1 MTNAITYC
9 KVKLSKWVL
18 IATIFLSVFAF
29 SGYTGNPQARQQK
42 TIPTELVFC
51 QKSKTPKHTYL
62 FIKAVT
68 STLNYKVSKQIKE
81 YESVFLYAYNRLAKV
96 KYDNL
101 SAKAFLFWP
110 AYRFTQVKTIPRS
123 SNEDIF
129 FSNLRG

>member
-1 MTNAITYC
+1 MTNVITYC
-9 KVKLSKWVL
+9 KVKLSKWVF
-18 IATIFLSVFAF
+18 IATFFLSVFAF

-51 QKSKTPKHTYL
+51 QKNKTPKRTYL

-68 STLNYKVSKQIKE
+68 PSLHYKVSKQINE
-81 YESVFLYAYNRLAKV
+81 YESVFLSAYNRLAKV

-101 SAKAFLFWP
+101 SAKAFLIRP
-110 AYRFTQVKTIPRS
+110 AHRFTQVKTIPQS